1 MASRMK
7 NKRDY
12 YEVLGVQRGASPDEV
27 KQAFRKL
34 AMKWH
39 PDRNKAPEAQDK
51 FKEINEAYM
60 VLSDADKRE
69 KYDRFGF
76 NGLDMDGS
84 GFSGGGFSSFSD
96 IMDMFFGGGDIFGG
110 RNGSSGRSRRR
121 QVRGED
127 VEITVNLTFQEMV
140 TGVKKNLKYTR
151 YEPCGH
157 CEGKGGTEIKSCP
170 KCNGSGQETRVT
182 RSILGMMQQVVT
194 CSSCQ
199 GEGEVV
205 GKPCSVCN
213 GRKAV
218 PAKQDHSVSIP
229 AGVEDGMHL
238 KMQGQGHFPA
248 VDAIP
253 GDLYVLI
260 RVKPDNRFI
269 RKGTDIYST
278 VHCSFIQAIKGCEIT
293 VDTVNGKTKIKIA
306 SGITPGT
313 ELRLR
318 GKGIPVLNRSPRC
331 GDHYVRVEIVIPEYR
346 SLTKQQKQLINEYE
360 TTIQS

>member
-12 YEVLGVQRGASPDEV
+12 YEVLGVQKSATPDDV
-27 KQAFRKL
+27 KRAFRKL

-76 NGLDMDGS
+76 NGLDINGS
-84 GFSGGGFSSFSD
+84 GFAGGGFSSFSD
-96 IMDMFFGGGDIFGG
+96 IMDMFFGGGGDMFGG
-110 RNGSSGRSRRR
+110 RGGGRRR
-121 QVRGED
+121 RRVRGED
-127 VEITVNLTFQEMV
+127 VEITVKLTFKEMV
-140 TGVKKNLKYTR
+140 SGVKKNLKYTR

-157 CEGKGGTEIKSCP
+157 CDGKGGKDIRTCP
-170 KCNGSGQETRVT
+170 KCNGSGQETRTT
-182 RSILGMMQQVVT
+182 RSILGLMQQVVT
-194 CSSCQ
+194 CSQCG

-205 GKPCSVCN
+205 GTPCPICN

-218 PAKQDHSVSIP
+218 PTKQEHSVGIP

-260 RVKPDNRFI
+260 RVKSDKRFV
-269 RKGTDIYST
+269 RKGNDVYST
-278 VHCSFIQAIKGCEIT
+278 IHCSFIQAIKGCEIA

-318 GKGIPVLNRSPRC
+318 GKGIPVLNRKPRR
-331 GDHYVRVEIVIPEYR
+331 GDHYVRVEIAIPEYR
-346 SLTKQQKQLINEYE
+346 KLTKKQKQLINDYE
-360 TTIQS
+360 TTL

>member
-1 MASRMK
+1 MANRMK

-12 YEVLGVQRGASPDEV
+12 YEVLGVQRGATPDEV
-27 KQAFRKL
+27 KKAFRKL

-76 NGLDMDGS
+76 NGLDTNGMD
-84 GFSGGGFSSFSD
+84 FSSGFSSFSD

-110 RNGSSGRSRRR
+110 RGKGRSSGRRRR
-121 QVRGED
+121 RVRGED
-127 VEITVNLTFQEMV
+127 VEITVKLTFHEMV

-151 YEPCGH
+151 YEPCSQ
-157 CEGKGGTEIKSCP
+157 CEGKGGTNVQTCP
-170 KCNGSGQETRVT
+170 QCNGSGQETRVT
-182 RSILGMMQQVVT
+182 RSILGMMQQVVS
-194 CSSCQ
+194 CSKCQ

-205 GKPCSVCN
+205 GKPCPVCK

-218 PAKQDHSVSIP
+218 PTKQDHSVTIP

-260 RVKPDNRFI
+260 RVKSDKRFV
-269 RKGTDIYST
+269 RKGNDVYST
-278 VHCSFIQAIKGCEIT
+278 VHCSFIQAIKGCEIS
-293 VDTVNGKTKIKIA
+293 VDTVSGKTKIKIA

-318 GKGIPVLNRSPRC
+318 GKGIPVLNRNPRR
-331 GDHYVRVEIVIPEYR
+331 GDHYVRVEIAIPEYR
-346 SLTKQQKQLINEYE
+346 SLTKKQKKLINDYE
-360 TTIQS
+360 LTIKA